1 MAKVGKTRSLDM
13 GGERSW
19 RTFGHN
25 KSENQVKRWM
35 RSSDMHIWKSEESF
49 VWAYNLGSHQP
60 VMPSKA
66 LEIECE
72 ESDER
77 AQVPRRLLG
86 TREITQKRDTQQ
98 LSREEKTCEKI
109 EKETEDKGKT
119 RRGEVMESV

>member
-1 MAKVGKTRSLDM
+1 M
-13 GGERSW
+13 
-19 RTFGHN
+19 
-25 KSENQVKRWM
+25 
-35 RSSDMHIWKSEESF
+35 
-49 VWAYNLGSHQP
+49 
-60 VMPSKA
+60 MPSKA